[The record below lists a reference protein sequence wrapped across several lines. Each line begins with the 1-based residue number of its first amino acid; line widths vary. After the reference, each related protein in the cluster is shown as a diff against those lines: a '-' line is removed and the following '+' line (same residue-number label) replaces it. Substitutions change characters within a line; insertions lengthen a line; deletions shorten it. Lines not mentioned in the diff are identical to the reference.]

1 MRASGAVPKAPLCL
15 WMSPFDVTVNGFMII
30 KKIKNIYTYIY
41 ICISCLLTLYIYIF
55 DIIYI
60 YIYLLLIHF

>member
-55 DIIYI
+55 
-60 YIYLLLIHF
+60 

>member
-30 KKIKNIYTYIY
+30 KKNKEYIY
-41 ICISCLLTLYIYIF
+41 IYIYMYIMFIDIIYIYF

-60 YIYLLLIHF
+60 YILLLIHF